1 MNLPPPPRG
10 SARRRSPRTLLAL
23 GLFASSTVLA
33 SSVAAQPSKRDLPLR
48 ATGAPTPPAA
58 GIGAT
63 VGQPTPGAT
72 PASTPATGPG
82 SGTGQGGQPPGSPP
96 PGANAPGAAP
106 PGAGAPSTPGA
117 LGKAPDIEFKAP
129 KPGSLVN
136 INMSDVDLTQL
147 VETISNFTGRRFIF
161 GGKIR
166 PGVKATIVS
175 PKPVTAAEAYE
186 AFLSVLQTN
195 GMTVIPQ
202 GRYLKII
209 ESAGISNEQTEV
221 LGTATPVPNADRYM
235 TRLYRLRHADA
246 TEVSNVLAKLKTKD
260 ADITVYAP
268 SNLLILTDTGSNI
281 LRMLRIVEEL
291 DAGGA
296 GEQIWMQPIHHVSA
310 QELAQ
315 KLGELVDS
323 GSGRARLFADDRN
336 NQLIIVATEADYLRM
351 LELVKRIDVHAT
363 GEGGIHVLGLQHT
376 QCDELSATLGQILG
390 GGGGGGASGGAR
402 GAKARKQN
410 PAAGRGGQ
418 PQPAQQQAATSISS
432 DGGGVFEQE
441 VKVTC
446 DVATNSLVAV
456 STLRDYI
463 ELRNLIER
471 LDRPRRQVFLEAVI
485 MDIDV
490 KHSRNLGLGYH
501 GGASADLGGG
511 GNTLLYGGLGAKDS
525 LAGIPSNLEALAF
538 GVRGPDLPGSQ
549 TLLGTGRSI
558 PAFGIVLSALAT
570 NGDANLLAT
579 PHVLATDN
587 ITAEINIGANIAI
600 QQNVGGLGNLASL
613 AGGAGA
619 AGGAAAGLGALG
631 ALGLGAGFQAP
642 RQDVGIKLS
651 ITPHVN
657 DSDQIRMEISEEFS
671 NAGAAEGALGVVPI
685 NKRTAETTVIV
696 RDQQTVVIGGL
707 VREEQRNKLTKI
719 PILGDIPVLGAL
731 FRSTDTTTTKS
742 NLLLVLTPHIVRD
755 PADLRR
761 IFERKMQERQEF
773 LDRYFVFDE
782 TRSWQPPIDYARS
795 IGLVEQIRQTQLD
808 VEERERLRAELTPK
822 RPQTHDP
829 VKPIALPSVAGPGS
843 SSGPARPGSKPASSA
858 APPPAPQPAQQPAA
872 APSTPRA
879 PVRIP
884 GGRAT
889 NPQRY
894 RIE

>member
-1 MNLPPPPRG
+1 MG
-10 SARRRSPRTLLAL
+10 LLAAL
-23 GLFASSTVLA
+23 AASTVLA
-33 SSVAAQPSKRDLPLR
+33 STATAQPARRDLPIR
-48 ATGAPTPPAA
+48 TPGASAVTVTPGAAAGTASPSGGTPATPTLTPAA
-58 GIGAT
+58 G
-63 VGQPTPGAT
+63 
-72 PASTPATGPG
+72 
-82 SGTGQGGQPPGSPP
+82 PPGSTPTP
-96 PGANAPGAAP
+96 TPAAP
-106 PGAGAPSTPGA
+106 PPPAGPPI
-117 LGKAPDIEFKAP
+117 LGKTPDIEFKAP
-129 KPGSLVN
+129 KSGSLVN
-136 INMSDVDLTQL
+136 INMSDVDLVQL

-246 TEVSNVLAKLKTKD
+246 TEVSNVLGKLKTKD

-268 SNLLILTDTGSNI
+268 SNLLIITDTGSNI

-310 QELAQ
+310 QELSQ
-315 KLGELVDS
+315 KLGELLEA

-336 NQLIIVATEADYLRM
+336 NQLIVVATEADYLRL
-351 LELVKRIDVHAT
+351 LELIKRIDVPAT
-363 GEGGIHVLGLQHT
+363 GEGGIHVLGLQHA
-376 QCDELSATLGQILG
+376 QCDELSQTLAQIMG
-390 GGGGGGASGGAR
+390 GGSGAAGGAARGQAGRRKQQAGGAR
-402 GAKARKQN
+402 GQQ
-410 PAAGRGGQ
+410 PAAAGAAGG
-418 PQPAQQQAATSISS
+418 AATT
-432 DGGGVFEQE
+432 GEAGGVFEQQ

-456 STLRDYI
+456 STLRDYV
-463 ELRNLIER
+463 ELRNLVDR

-501 GGASADLGGG
+501 GGATADLGGG
-511 GNTLLYGGLGAKDS
+511 GNTIFYGGLGAKDS
-525 LAGIPSNLEALAF
+525 ITGIPSNLEALAF

-549 TLLGTGRSI
+549 ALLGTGRSI
-558 PAFGIVLSALAT
+558 PAFGVVLSAIAT
-570 NGDANLLAT
+570 NGDSNVLAT

-600 QQNVGGLGNLASL
+600 QQNVGIGNLANL
-613 AGGAGA
+613 ASTTGAGA
-619 AGGAAAGLGALG
+619 AGAVGIGALG
-631 ALGLGAGFQAP
+631 ALGLGGGFQAP

-719 PILGDIPVLGAL
+719 PILGDIPILGAL
-731 FRSTDTTTTKS
+731 FRKTDTTTQKS

-782 TRSWQPPIDYARS
+782 TTQWQPPTDYAHAV
-795 IGLVEQIRQTQLD
+795 GLVEQIRQTQLD
-808 VEERERLRAELTPK
+808 VDERERLQAELAPK
-822 RPQTHDP
+822 RPQTHEP
-829 VKPIALPSVAGPGS
+829 VRPIALPSVAAPGTGGAGGKPGAS
-843 SSGPARPGSKPASSA
+843 RPSGGTATPQAAAPA
-858 APPPAPQPAQQPAA
+858 APPPAAA
-872 APSTPRA
+872 APNIPRPA
-879 PVRIP
+879 VRAP
-884 GGRAT
+884 GGRPT
-889 NPQRY
+889 TPKRY

>member
-1 MNLPPPPRG
+1 MG
-10 SARRRSPRTLLAL
+10 LLAAL
-23 GLFASSTVLA
+23 ATTLAMASSA
-33 SSVAAQPSKRDLPLR
+33 EAQPSRRDLPIR
-48 ATGAPTPPAA
+48 
-58 GIGAT
+58 
-63 VGQPTPGAT
+63 TPGAT
-72 PASTPATGPG
+72 ATTLTPGAAGAGAASPTGGATPPPTLAPAAG
-82 SGTGQGGQPPGSPP
+82 PPGTTPP
-96 PGANAPGAAP
+96 VAPPAAAP
-106 PGAGAPSTPGA
+106 PGAPPPAAAPPAGPPI
-117 LGKAPDIEFKAP
+117 LGKTPDIEFKAP

-136 INMSDVDLTQL
+136 INMSDVDLVQL
-147 VETISNFTGRRFIF
+147 VETISNYTGRRFIF

-209 ESAGISNEQTEV
+209 ESAGISNEQTEI

-246 TEVSNVLAKLKTKD
+246 TELSNVLAKLKTKD

-310 QELAQ
+310 QELVQ
-315 KLGELVDS
+315 KLGELLDS

-336 NQLIIVATEADYLRM
+336 NQLIVVATEADYLRL
-351 LELVKRIDVHAT
+351 LELIKRIDVPAS
-363 GEGGIHVLGLQHT
+363 GEGGIHVLGLQHA
-376 QCDELSATLGQILG
+376 QCDELSQTLAQIM
-390 GGGGGGASGGAR
+390 GGGGGATAANRAQAGRRKPAAGGAR
-402 GAKARKQN
+402 GQQ
-410 PAAGRGGQ
+410 PAAAGG
-418 PQPAQQQAATSISS
+418 AAASVS
-432 DGGGVFEQE
+432 GEAGGVFEQE

-456 STLRDYI
+456 STLRDYV
-463 ELRNLIER
+463 ELRNLVDR

-490 KHSRNLGLGYH
+490 KHSRSLGLGYH
-501 GGASADLGGG
+501 GGATADLGGG
-511 GNTLLYGGLGAKDS
+511 GNTIFYGGLGAKDS
-525 LAGIPSNLEALAF
+525 ITGIPSNLEALAF

-549 TLLGTGRSI
+549 ALLGTGRSI
-558 PAFGIVLSALAT
+558 PAFGVVLSAIAT
-570 NGDANLLAT
+570 NGDSNVLAT

-600 QQNVGGLGNLASL
+600 QQNVGIGNLANL
-613 AGGAGA
+613 ATTAGGGA
-619 AGGAAAGLGALG
+619 AGAVGIGALG
-631 ALGLGAGFQAP
+631 ALGLGGGFQAP

-719 PILGDIPVLGAL
+719 PILGDIPILGAL
-731 FRSTDTTTTKS
+731 FRKNETTNQKS

-782 TRSWQPPIDYARS
+782 TTQWQPPTDYAHS
-795 IGLVEQIRQTQLD
+795 VGLVEQIRQTQLD
-808 VEERERLRAELTPK
+808 LEERERLQAELAPK
-822 RPQTHDP
+822 RPQTHEP
-829 VKPIALPSVAGPGS
+829 VRPIALPNIATTTATGG
-843 SSGPARPGSKPASSA
+843 GAAAARPQARPSAALTPTPASPPTA
-858 APPPAPQPAQQPAA
+858 APPPAPATPPAA
-872 APSTPRA
+872 SRPA
-879 PVRIP
+879 VRVP
-884 GGRAT
+884 GGRT
-889 NPQRY
+889 TTPKRY

>member
-1 MNLPPPPRG
+1 MNFPPPRT
-10 SARRRSPRTLLAL
+10 ARLSLRPLVALA
-23 GLFASSTVLA
+23 ALA
-33 SSVAAQPSKRDLPLR
+33 SAFAVAPSAAAQPSKRDLPIR
-48 ATGAPTPPAA
+48 TPGATGAPAVPPTPAA
-58 GIGAT
+58 
-63 VGQPTPGAT
+63 PTA
-72 PASTPATGPG
+72 GPG
-82 SGTGQGGQPPGSPP
+82 SGTGTGSMGQAGNPPPAPGAPPVSPTPAAPP
-96 PGANAPGAAP
+96 PGQPAGP
-106 PGAGAPSTPGA
+106 PV
-117 LGKAPDIEFKAP
+117 LGKTPDIEFKNP
-129 KPGSLVN
+129 KPGALVN
-136 INMSDVDLTQL
+136 INMSDVDLSQL

-175 PKPVTAAEAYE
+175 PKPVSAGEAYE

-209 ESAGISNEQTEV
+209 ETAGISNDETEV

-260 ADITVYAP
+260 ADVTVYTP
-268 SNLLILTDTGSNI
+268 SNLLILTDTGTNI

-310 QELAQ
+310 ADLSQ
-315 KLGELVDS
+315 KLGELLDS

-336 NQLIIVATEADYLRM
+336 NQLIVIATESDYLRL
-351 LELVKRIDVHAT
+351 LELIKRIDVPTT
-363 GEGGIHVLGLQHT
+363 GEGGVHVLGLQHA
-376 QCDELSATLGQILG
+376 QCDELSQTLSQIIGG
-390 GGGGGGASGGAR
+390 GGGGGGAAGGRPQAQR
-402 GAKARKQN
+402 SRRQQGAGGRPAQGGQAGAAAASSSSS
-410 PAAGRGGQ
+410 AAG
-418 PQPAQQQAATSISS
+418 

-456 STLRDYI
+456 STLRDYV
-463 ELRNLIER
+463 ELRNLVDR

-501 GGASADLGGG
+501 GGATADLGGG
-511 GNTLLYGGLGAKDS
+511 GNTILYGGLDPKDS

-538 GVRGPDLPGSQ
+538 GVRGPDLQGSQ
-549 TLLGTGRSI
+549 TLLGTGKSI
-558 PAFGIVLSALAT
+558 PAFGIVLSAIAT
-570 NGDANLLAT
+570 NGDSNVLAT

-587 ITAEINIGANIAI
+587 ITADINIGANIAI
-600 QQNVGGLGNLASL
+600 QQNVGGLGNLAGL
-613 AGGAGA
+613 AGASGSA
-619 AGGAAAGLGALG
+619 AGGLGALG
-631 ALGLGAGFQAP
+631 ALGALGGGFGNAP

-731 FRSTDTTTTKS
+731 FRRSDTTTQKS

-755 PADLRR
+755 PSDLRR

-773 LDRYFVFDE
+773 LDRYFVFDD
-782 TRSWQPPIDYARS
+782 TTAWQPPIDYAHS
-795 IGLVEQIRQTQLD
+795 VGLIEQIRQTQLD
-808 VEERERLRAELTPK
+808 IDERERLQAELAPK
-822 RPQTHDP
+822 RPQTHEA
-829 VKPIALPSVAGPGS
+829 VRPIALPSVATGAAAGS
-843 SSGPARPGSKPASSA
+843 GGSKGGGKAAPAITGLAPTPPSA
-858 APPPAPQPAQQPAA
+858 TPAPPPAATARPPI
-872 APSTPRA
+872 R
-879 PVRIP
+879 VP
-884 GGRAT
+884 GGRT
-889 NPQRY
+889 NTPNRY

>member
-1 MNLPPPPRG
+1 
-10 SARRRSPRTLLAL
+10 
-23 GLFASSTVLA
+23 V
-33 SSVAAQPSKRDLPLR
+33 
-48 ATGAPTPPAA
+48 
-58 GIGAT
+58 
-63 VGQPTPGAT
+63 
-72 PASTPATGPG
+72 GPG
-82 SGTGQGGQPPGSPP
+82 T
-96 PGANAPGAAP
+96 
-106 PGAGAPSTPGA
+106 

-161 GGKIR
+161 GGKFR

-175 PKPVTAAEAYE
+175 PKPVSAAEAYE

-268 SNLLILTDTGSNI
+268 SNLLIITDTGSNI

-310 QELAQ
+310 QELSQ

-351 LELVKRIDVHAT
+351 LELVKRIDVPAT

-390 GGGGGGASGGAR
+390 GGGGGSSGGAR

-410 PAAGRGGQ
+410 QAAGRGGQ
-418 PQPAQQQAATSISS
+418 PQQAPQQAATAISS

-463 ELRNLIER
+463 ELRHLVER

-570 NGDANLLAT
+570 NGDSNVLAT

-600 QQNVGGLGNLASL
+600 QQNVGGLGNLANL

-719 PILGDIPVLGAL
+719 PILGDIPVIGAL
-731 FRSTDTTTTKS
+731 FRTSDTTTQKS

-782 TRSWQPPIDYARS
+782 TRSWQPPIDYGHAV
-795 IGLVEQIRQTQLD
+795 GLVEQIRQTQLG
-808 VEERERLRAELTPK
+808 VEERERLQAELAPK
-822 RPQTHDP
+822 RPQTHEP

-843 SSGPARPGSKPASSA
+843 GGAPSRPGSKPSASA
-858 APPPAPQPAQQPAA
+858 APPPAPQPAAMPATSSA
-872 APSTPRA
+872 TPRA
-879 PVRIP
+879 PLRVP

>member
-1 MNLPPPPRG
+1 
-10 SARRRSPRTLLAL
+10 
-23 GLFASSTVLA
+23 
-33 SSVAAQPSKRDLPLR
+33 
-48 ATGAPTPPAA
+48 
-58 GIGAT
+58 
-63 VGQPTPGAT
+63 
-72 PASTPATGPG
+72 
-82 SGTGQGGQPPGSPP
+82 
-96 PGANAPGAAP
+96 
-106 PGAGAPSTPGA
+106 
-117 LGKAPDIEFKAP
+117 
-129 KPGSLVN
+129 
-136 INMSDVDLTQL
+136 
-147 VETISNFTGRRFIF
+147 
-161 GGKIR
+161 
-166 PGVKATIVS
+166 
-175 PKPVTAAEAYE
+175 
-186 AFLSVLQTN
+186 
-195 GMTVIPQ
+195 
-202 GRYLKII
+202 
-209 ESAGISNEQTEV
+209 
-221 LGTATPVPNADRYM
+221 
-235 TRLYRLRHADA
+235 
-246 TEVSNVLAKLKTKD
+246 
-260 ADITVYAP
+260 
-268 SNLLILTDTGSNI
+268 
-281 LRMLRIVEEL
+281 
-291 DAGGA
+291 
-296 GEQIWMQPIHHVSA
+296 MQPIHHVSA
-310 QELAQ
+310 QELSQ

-351 LELVKRIDVHAT
+351 LELVKRIDVPAT

-390 GGGGGGASGGAR
+390 GGGGGSSGGAR
-402 GAKARKQN
+402 GAKARRQQN
-410 PAAGRGGQ
+410 QAPGRGG
-418 PQPAQQQAATSISS
+418 S

-463 ELRNLIER
+463 ELRNLVER

-570 NGDANLLAT
+570 NGDSNVLAT

-719 PILGDIPVLGAL
+719 PILGDIPVIGAL
-731 FRSTDTTTTKS
+731 FRTSDTTTQKS

-782 TRSWQPPIDYARS
+782 TRSWQPPIDYGHS
-795 IGLVEQIRQTQLD
+795 VGLVEQIRQTQLD
-808 VEERERLRAELTPK
+808 VEERERLQAELAPK
-822 RPQTHDP
+822 RPQTHEP

-843 SSGPARPGSKPASSA
+843 GGAPARPSSKPSASA
-858 APPPAPQPAQQPAA
+858 APPPSPQPAAQPATSPA
-872 APSTPRA
+872 TPRA
-879 PVRIP
+879 PLRIP